1 MSSQHHRAVTS
12 TQKPVMGEL
21 ETIAYDKSLKV
32 EYNQNRSQIHRPNYN
47 SNITFLYKDKY
58 LNDSKH
64 SDQ

>member
-1 MSSQHHRAVTS
+1 
-12 TQKPVMGEL
+12 MGEL

-47 SNITFLYKDKY
+47 SNIAFLYKDKY